1 MWDVELGGVRWPQN
15 HSIDVQGGHC
25 GACLL
30 GLGGGHHH
38 RLYHHVSPLYRGI
51 IREGGWVGVGCIPAG
66 PGIVFGGAGITVL
79 GVGAMRQVTVLVVP
93 VAEPALAWG

>member
-1 MWDVELGGVRWPQN
+1 M
-15 HSIDVQGGHC
+15 
-25 GACLL
+25 
-30 GLGGGHHH
+30 
-38 RLYHHVSPLYRGI
+38 
-51 IREGGWVGVGCIPAG
+51 GCIPAG